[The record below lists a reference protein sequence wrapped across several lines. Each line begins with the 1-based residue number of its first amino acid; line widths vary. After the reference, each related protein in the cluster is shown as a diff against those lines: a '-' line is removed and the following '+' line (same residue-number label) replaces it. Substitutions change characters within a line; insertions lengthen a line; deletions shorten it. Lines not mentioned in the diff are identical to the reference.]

1 MPAKSNNNKTQT
13 KKAVV
18 SDSSDDDNETT
29 KKVANTKKQT
39 VVTKKSTK
47 SDDDSDS
54 SDEQEVVVKVAPK
67 TGGGKKKVESS
78 SSEESES
85 SEEES
90 SSEESSSSESEEEV
104 KKKPAPKKVVPAK
117 KKQESSSEDETEES
131 SEEED
136 KKAATAGKKGK
147 AAAKPKGKEDLDD
160 ILGEFAVEGEQKM
173 TKAQLKRAKKKQEG
187 AAQPAAPQEPA
198 APQQTTV
205 DGVADQLAATTLG
218 DKEGDDKKALS
229 KSQLARLRKKE
240 KEQKEKE
247 APKPEV
253 QEKPKQVSALAQ
265 KIKQQREEVE
275 AAKKKEAE
283 RIAEEEAKEAARIAE
298 EKRLLEEAAKR
309 KADKKAKRA
318 ADVKAG
324 LVLSTADK
332 KKAKAAAQAVE
343 AMKAAGYVV
352 GPDAAAAVPTGEAKK
367 KRPVYA
373 KKPKAKGE
381 KDAKDEKAEGG
392 ASPTETAIDPAVDE
406 KMKEEKQAKLDL
418 ISEEEP
424 DWETMMASSE
434 QDQGVEEKESWD
446 VDSDEERQQ
455 EAARKEA
462 HDKRKAERVGNVTM
476 LKKEFAERKQARLA
490 RVEARKAKAKQEKL
504 ERQQAEKGVDPQE
517 RGEGDDGTKRKDL
530 RSPICCILGHVDTG
544 KTKLL
549 DKIRHTNVQGN
560 EAQGI
565 TQQIGATNFP
575 AEVLKQ
581 QTMELQEYIHKELEI
596 KVPGLLVID
605 TPGHESFANL
615 RSRGSGLCDIAI
627 LVVDIMAGLEQ
638 QTIESINLLKMRK
651 TPFVVA
657 LNKCDRMYG
666 WKAIPNCPFKKT
678 LDTQTVDAQ
687 QEFDRRLRQII
698 VAFSEQGLNTCLYWE
713 NKDFKR
719 NISIIPTS
727 AVTGEGVPD
736 LLMLLVQLCQ
746 KMMNE
751 RLMYLSDLR
760 CTVLEVKVV
769 EGLGTTM
776 DVILANGILR
786 EGDTIV
792 VCGMQGPIVTKIRAL
807 LTPPPSREL
816 RVKSDY
822 IHNKMVK
829 AAAGLKISAPN
840 LESVVPGSQLLI
852 CGPRDDIEEL
862 KNEVMQD
869 LATILARVDRSGIG
883 VCVQA
888 STLGSLEALLAF
900 LGDSQIPVSGIA
912 IGPVYKKDVMR
923 AATMLERKREYAII
937 LAFDVA
943 VSAEAQQ
950 WAREMG
956 VQIFTA
962 DVIYHLFDMCTNY
975 MAEARNRSIEQ
986 HADTIVFP
994 CILEVLPDCV
1004 FRDRAPLVLG
1014 VRVREGLLK
1023 IHTPLVVPSKQH
1035 LALGRI
1041 TSIQKNHVEVKDAK
1055 QGEEVCIKI
1064 EAANH
1069 EQKIMFGRHFDF
1081 ADHLYSKITR
1091 ASIDQLK
1098 LHFKDELN
1106 EDAWKLV
1113 KKLKVVFGLPSAS
1126 KIITQAPAATQS
1138 KPSAPTLDLPDED

>member
-1 MPAKSNNNKTQT
+1 MPAKSNNSKAQT
-13 KKAVV
+13 KKAAPVSES
-18 SDSSDDDNETT
+18 SDSETETT
-29 KKVANTKKQT
+29 KNVANTKKPI
-39 VVTKKSTK
+39 VVTKKSNK
-47 SDDDSDS
+47 PESES
-54 SDEQEVVVKVAPK
+54 SDEEEVVVKVAPK
-67 TGGGKKKVESS
+67 TGAGKKKVESS
-78 SSEESES
+78 SESES
-85 SEEES
+85 SEES
-90 SSEESSSSESEEEV
+90 SSESSSSESEEEV
-104 KKKPAPKKVVPAK
+104 VKKPAPKKIVPSK
-117 KKQESSSEDETEES
+117 KKQESSSEETETESEEESESES
-131 SEEED
+131 SEEEVS
-136 KKAATAGKKGK
+136 KAPGKKGK
-147 AAAKPKGKEDLDD
+147 GAATKKDNLDD
-160 ILGEFAVEGEQKM
+160 ILGEFGVEGQKL
-173 TKAQLKRAKKKQEG
+173 TKAQLKRAKKKQESTTP
-187 AAQPAAPQEPA
+187 QPKVE
-198 APQQTTV
+198 
-205 DGVADQLAATTLG
+205 GVTEQLAAISLE
-218 DKEGDDKKALS
+218 KEGDDKKPLS
-229 KSQLARLRKKE
+229 KAQLARLRKKE

-247 APKPEV
+247 APKPEAP
-253 QEKPKQVSALAQ
+253 EKPKQQSALAQ
-265 KIKQQREEVE
+265 KIKQQREELE
-275 AAKKKEAE
+275 AAKKKEAD
-283 RIAEEEAKEAARIAE
+283 RIAEEEAQEAARIAE
-298 EKRLLEEAAKR
+298 EKKLLEEAEKR

-324 LVLSTADK
+324 LVLSHADK
-332 KKAKAAAQAVE
+332 KKARAAAQAVE

-352 GPDAAAAVPTGEAKK
+352 GPASGEAEAKK

-373 KKPKAKGE
+373 KKSKPGKGE
-381 KDAKDEKAEGG
+381 KEAKEEKVGSNPIAEV
-392 ASPTETAIDPAVDE
+392 AVIDPAIE
-406 KMKEEKQAKLDL
+406 ERKKEEKQAKLDL
-418 ISEEEP
+418 VSEEEP
-424 DWETMMASSE
+424 DWDTMMASSE
-434 QDQGVEEKESWD
+434 QEQGAEVLESWD

-455 EAARKEA
+455 QAERKEA
-462 HDKRKAERVGNVTM
+462 HDKRKTERVENASK
-476 LKKEFAERKQARLA
+476 LKQEFVERKQARLA
-490 RVEARKAKAKQEKL
+490 RIEARKVKAKQEK
-504 ERQQAEKGVDPQE
+504 EKQQAEKANAGSQE
-517 RGEGDDGTKRKDL
+517 KESEESSKRKDL

-560 EAQGI
+560 EASGI

-575 AEVLKQ
+575 AEVLRQ
-581 QTMELQEYIHKELEI
+581 QTMELQEYIHKELDI

-605 TPGHESFANL
+605 TPGHESFSNL

-698 VAFSEQGLNTCLYWE
+698 VAFAEQSLNTCLYWE

-727 AVTGEGVPD
+727 AITGEGVPD

-776 DVILANGILR
+776 DVILANGVLH
-786 EGDTIV
+786 EGDMIV
-792 VCGMQGPIVTKIRAL
+792 VCGMQGPIVTRIRAL

-816 RVKSDY
+816 RVKSEY
-822 IHNKMVK
+822 IHNKTVK

-840 LESVVPGSQLLI
+840 LESVVPGSQLLV

-900 LGDSQIPVSGIA
+900 LEDSKIPVSGIA
-912 IGPVYKKDVMR
+912 IGPVHKKDVMR

-943 VSAEAQQ
+943 VSTEAQH
-950 WAREMG
+950 WATTMG

-962 DVIYHLFDMCTNY
+962 DVIYHLFTMCTNY
-975 MAEARNRSIEQ
+975 MAEARNRSIEE

-1023 IHTPLVVPSKQH
+1023 LGTPLVVPSKQH
-1035 LALGRI
+1035 LVLGKI
-1041 TSIQKNHVEVKDAK
+1041 TSIQKNHVEVKEAK
-1055 QGEEVCIKI
+1055 QNDEVSIKI
-1064 EAANH
+1064 ESPNH

-1113 KKLKVVFGLPSAS
+1113 KKLKVVFGLPRAS
-1126 KIITQAPAATQS
+1126 KILTQAPEAQPKIGRAHV
-1138 KPSAPTLDLPDED
+1138 